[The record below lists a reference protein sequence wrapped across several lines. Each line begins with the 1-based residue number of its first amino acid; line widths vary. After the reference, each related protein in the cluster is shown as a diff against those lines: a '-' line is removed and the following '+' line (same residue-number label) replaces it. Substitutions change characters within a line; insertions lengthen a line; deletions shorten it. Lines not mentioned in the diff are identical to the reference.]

1 MTSAADRAGAAA
13 EEEASAGSG
22 GRVSMADHEGETA
35 KAAEA
40 LASLA
45 ATVRQLGGRLPEC
58 ADWGDVD
65 FDDSWVGAIEQ
76 ALAGRG

>member
-1 MTSAADRAGAAA
+1 
-13 EEEASAGSG
+13 
-22 GRVSMADHEGETA
+22 MADHEGETA